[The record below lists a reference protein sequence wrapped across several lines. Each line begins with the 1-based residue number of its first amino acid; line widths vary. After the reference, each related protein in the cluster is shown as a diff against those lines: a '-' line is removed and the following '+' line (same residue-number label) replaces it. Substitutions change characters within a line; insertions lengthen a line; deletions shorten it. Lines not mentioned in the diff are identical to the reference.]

1 MDDAQ
6 TGEGKGLQMR
16 KRLLTALVALSL
28 FGAIYPTTAA
38 RATSDDPCAPAEDG
52 SVPEM
57 CQSGVAFPEMG
68 GAFFSATF
76 TQLVTAGE
84 LSRALFNVESGSI
97 MFSEGDLSATVG
109 CNSVFGAA
117 ELTLGNLSAGV
128 PDTLVLAGPLASTKM
143 YCDGLM
149 EAEAALIS
157 ILEGEFLSLVG
168 DGITSS
174 NGIIR
179 IEGGV
184 PIAMA
189 AVIEPEYPQYPPFTV
204 QVDGTNYSVEGGQD
218 GGYVVID
225 GDQLSASVGC
235 NTLFAGVT
243 VEGDTLLLDGPLIS
257 TMMYCEGLMDAEAA
271 LATVLQG
278 KNLTWVTPF
287 DLRSDSGSVAF
298 AVYDLC
304 GDCVTPPG
312 EPSDPTGL
320 AVALTLLFAPI
331 GAAAVALS
339 RGLATKN

>member
-1 MDDAQ
+1 
-6 TGEGKGLQMR
+6 
-16 KRLLTALVALSL
+16 
-28 FGAIYPTTAA
+28 
-38 RATSDDPCAPAEDG
+38 
-52 SVPEM
+52 M
-57 CQSGVAFPEMG
+57 CQSVMPISFPEMG
-68 GAFFSATF
+68 GLFFSATF

-84 LSRALFNVESGSI
+84 LSRALLNVESGSI
-97 MFSEGDLSATVG
+97 TFSDGDLSASVG
-109 CNSVFGAA
+109 CNNVFGAA

-128 PDTLVLAGPLASTKM
+128 PDTLVLTGPLASTKM

-189 AVIEPEYPQYPPFTV
+189 DVVTPQYPPFMI
-204 QVDGTNYSVEGGQD
+204 QIDGTNYDVAS
-218 GGYVVID
+218 GYVIID
-225 GDQLSASVGC
+225 GD
-235 NTLFAGVT
+235 TLT
-243 VEGDTLLLDGPLIS
+243 LDGPLIS

-278 KNLTWVTPF
+278 ENLTWVSQF
-287 DLRSDSGSVAF
+287 ELRSDAGAVIF
-298 AVYDLC
+298 AALC
-304 GDCVTPPG
+304 GDCVTPLG

-320 AVALTLLFAPI
+320 ALAVMLLFAPI
-331 GAAAVALS
+331 GSAAVALS

>member
-1 MDDAQ
+1 
-6 TGEGKGLQMR
+6 MR

-28 FGAIYPTTAA
+28 FGAIYPATAV
-38 RATSDDPCAPAEDG
+38 RAVSDDPCAPGEDG
-52 SVPEM
+52 VAPEM

-68 GAFFSATF
+68 GLFFSATF

-97 MFSEGDLSATVG
+97 TFSNGELSATVG
-109 CNSVFGAA
+109 CNNVFGAA
-117 ELTLGNLSAGV
+117 ELTLGDFSAGT
-128 PDTLVLAGPLASTKM
+128 PSTLVLVGPLASTKM
-143 YCDGLM
+143 YCDGLI

-157 ILEGEFLSLVG
+157 ILEGEFLSLVD

-184 PIAMA
+184 PIAMPD
-189 AVIEPEYPQYPPFTV
+189 VIAPEYPPFMI
-204 QVDGTNYSVEGGQD
+204 QIDGTNYDVT
-218 GGYVVID
+218 GGYVIID
-225 GDQLSASVGC
+225 GDRLSASVGC
-235 NTLFAGVT
+235 NTLGGGVT

-257 TMMYCEGLMDAEAA
+257 TMMYCEGLMDAETA

-278 KNLTWVTPF
+278 KNLTWFTPF

-304 GDCVTPPG
+304 GGCVTPPG

-320 AVALTLLFAPI
+320 ALAVMLLFAPI
-331 GAAAVALS
+331 GSAAVALS